1 MVESGVTTNG
11 GRDHADSVADAGRN
25 GGVTLKMKFTKMHGA
40 GNDFIMID
48 DRSLNFPEADVALV
62 RSISARDSGVGCEG
76 VLVVRLTESSTE
88 CDYRMIFLNPDG
100 SRASMCG
107 NAARCVAL
115 FAFEHGIGGRH
126 QRVGTDAG
134 VIALDVVESGG
145 GRGVVRVHMTPP
157 KDRVPGVWVDL
168 PGGRRAEC
176 FKVDTGVPH
185 AVVFVDDVAAVDVVG
200 DGRTIRRAAVF
211 APAGANVDFVQVVKG
226 SGAVMRTYERGVE
239 GESGACGTGAV
250 AAGIAMAEK
259 LGIGLPV
266 FIRVRSGDMLAV
278 GGETAAS
285 GLCHAMTLTG
295 PACKV
300 FEGVIDTELFE
311 GGR

>member
-1 MVESGVTTNG
+1 
-11 GRDHADSVADAGRN
+11 
-25 GGVTLKMKFTKMHGA
+25 LKIKFTKMHGA

-48 DRSLNFPEADVALV
+48 DRSVNFPDGDAGLV
-62 RSISARDSGVGCEG
+62 RAIAARGSGIGCEG
-76 VLVVRLTESSTE
+76 VLVVRLAETFST

-107 NAARCVAL
+107 NASRCVAL
-115 FAFEHGIGGRH
+115 FAFEHGIGGRR

-134 VIALDVVESGG
+134 IITLEVLESGG
-145 GRGVVRVHMTPP
+145 GRGVVRVHMTEPNA
-157 KDRVPGVWVDL
+157 RVPGVWVDL

-185 AVVFVDDVAAVDVVG
+185 AVVFVDDVAAVDVAG
-200 DGRTIRRAAVF
+200 DGRAIREAKVF
-211 APAGANVDFVQVVKG
+211 APAGANADFVQVMEG

-259 LGIGLPV
+259 LGTGLPV

-278 GGETAAS
+278 GGEMAES
-285 GLCHAMTLTG
+285 GLCRAMTLTG
-295 PACKV
+295 PARKV

>member
-1 MVESGVTTNG
+1 
-11 GRDHADSVADAGRN
+11 
-25 GGVTLKMKFTKMHGA
+25 MHGA

-48 DRSLNFPEADVALV
+48 DRSVNFPEADVALV
-62 RSISARDSGVGCEG
+62 RSISARGVGIGCEG
-76 VLVVRLTESSTE
+76 VLVVRLAETFSET
-88 CDYRMIFLNPDG
+88 DYRMVFLNPDG

-134 VIALDVVESGG
+134 VIALDVLESGG
-145 GRGVVRVHMTPP
+145 GRGVVKVHMTDPN
-157 KDRVPGVWVDL
+157 DRASGVRVAL
-168 PGGRRAEC
+168 PGGRSAAC

-185 AVVFVDDVAAVDVVG
+185 AVVFVDDIDAVDVAG
-200 DGRTIRRAAVF
+200 DGKVIRHAGVF
-211 APAGANVDFVQVVKG
+211 APAGANVDFVQVIEG

-250 AAGIAMAEK
+250 AAGIALAEQR
-259 LGIGLPV
+259 GIVLPV
-266 FIRVRSGDMLAV
+266 YIKVRSGDMLVV
-278 GGETAAS
+278 GGEMAAS

-295 PACKV
+295 PARKV
-300 FEGVIDTELFE
+300 FEGVIDTDLFE